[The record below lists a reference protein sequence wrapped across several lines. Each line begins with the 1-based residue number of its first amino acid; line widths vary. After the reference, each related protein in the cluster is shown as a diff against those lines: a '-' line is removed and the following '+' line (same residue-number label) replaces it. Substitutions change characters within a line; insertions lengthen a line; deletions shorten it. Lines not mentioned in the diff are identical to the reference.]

1 MRHKT
6 VPPVRHPHEPHPG
19 RLQNPSCPSCSM
31 LQGSPQAGD
40 VPKVGTPA
48 PRPSHTLKLDH
59 LVPALVGEH
68 TISAVSSSQ
77 RLPLVQA
84 HPQDSHHRDGQAGSS
99 NRRTY
104 LPHLQTRDRANPAY
118 FYLNHF
124 KAAKLITEMSRFLLF
139 NTGSRILFNLPK
151 LFLFNYLL
159 QTICL

>member
-1 MRHKT
+1 MSLLFHA
-6 VPPVRHPHEPHPG
+6 PG
-19 RLQNPSCPSCSM
+19 K
-31 LQGSPQAGD
+31 PQAGD

-59 LVPALVGEH
+59 LVPNLVGEH
-68 TISAVSSSQ
+68 TISVVSSSQ

-84 HPQDSHHRDGQAGSS
+84 HPQDSHHRDRRAGSS
-99 NRRTY
+99 NRRAY
-104 LPHLQTRDRANPAY
+104 LPHLQTRDHAHPAN

-124 KAAKLITEMSRFLLF
+124 KAAKLIPEMSCFLLF

-159 QTICL
+159 